1 MLSKST
7 FSEEKIDK
15 QMSNLG
21 FRTMAFTFKIR
32 DFFRPRRDVMKE
44 AGIREGFRVLD
55 YGCGSGSYVKIVAGL
70 VGNSG
75 RVYALDINP
84 LAVQMVKKI
93 AAKYQLTKV
102 ETILS
107 DCKTGL
113 SDDSIDLVLLYD
125 TFHDLTNADGVL
137 EELHRVL
144 KPKGVLSFS
153 DHHMKEDEIMSRMT
167 NRGLFR
173 LLRKGDKTHSFE
185 KEEAQRTGTS
195 APSVKHA

>member
-1 MLSKST
+1 VT
-7 FSEEKIDK
+7 SEEMIDK

-21 FRTMAFTFKIR
+21 FRTMAFTFRIR
-32 DFFRPRRDVMKE
+32 DFFRPRRDVLKE

-93 AAKYQLTKV
+93 AAKHQFTNV

-113 SDDSIDLVLLYD
+113 PDDCIDLVLLYD
-125 TFHDLTNADGVL
+125 TFHDLTNADGML
-137 EELHRVL
+137 DELHRVL

-153 DHHMKEDEIMSRMT
+153 DHHMKEDEIISKMT
-167 NRGLFR
+167 NKGLFR

-185 KEEAQRTGTS
+185 KEEVHRTGTS
-195 APSVKHA
+195 AASVKHA